1 MAIVGDSS
9 ELCVHITTAANE
21 PYPFELDFVLDDQ
34 SGFTDAVVECRT
46 CAQHVLLEMLEW
58 SGKHYEERVYRTS
71 LVPTDAVVR
80 FRKNLA
86 RGSCDVKR
94 AGAEAHAF
102 THLAELT
109 PWLVALDLGKRVML
123 GATRLPSGTD
133 VPIVSWRELLAGGA
147 ASKSWRDHFR
157 SSTRIE

>member
-1 MAIVGDSS
+1 MAIVSDSS
-9 ELCVHITTAANE
+9 NLCVHIATAAHE
-21 PYPFELDFVLDDQ
+21 PYPFELDIVLDDQ

-46 CAQHVLLEMLEW
+46 CAQSVLLEMLEW

-71 LVPTDAVVR
+71 LVPADAVAL
-80 FRKNLA
+80 FRKNRA

-94 AGAEAHAF
+94 SGAEAHAF

-109 PWLVALDLGKRVML
+109 PWLVALDLGKREML

-133 VPIVSWRELLAGGA
+133 VPIVSWRELLAGNGVRR
-147 ASKSWRDHFR
+147 SWRDHFR
-157 SSTRIE
+157 SNTRIE